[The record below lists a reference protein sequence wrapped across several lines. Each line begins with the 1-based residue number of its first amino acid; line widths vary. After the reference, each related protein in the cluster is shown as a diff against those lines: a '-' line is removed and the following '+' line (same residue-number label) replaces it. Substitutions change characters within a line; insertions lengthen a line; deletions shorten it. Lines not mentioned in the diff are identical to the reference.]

1 MNKLSGSSGV
11 FLARRAP
18 FFYPVL
24 FSNSSRICIILS
36 RLIPLFKKIHQDEFP
51 AFIKINGIDSS

>member
-18 FFYPVL
+18 FFIPFCFQIHPEFEAFYTDL
-24 FSNSSRICIILS
+24 SAFLEHFILMNFL
-36 RLIPLFKKIHQDEFP
+36 RL
-51 AFIKINGIDSS
+51 S